1 MDIFLIRN
9 KRKKRFSVNEHPI
22 WHHYFLKTKNI
33 PQCFLVPSISTP
45 DSDDTALFVFS
56 LSLFLLM
63 SPFFS
68 SSSFLLMSFRLFFLG
83 VCGWILIV
91 AVVTHTYILIHTH
104 HPIYS
109 SDDIYKYRCLHRHY
123 RQRIT
128 HLSKVKHNIS
138 TDKIV
143 IQLHQ

>member
-1 MDIFLIRN
+1 MNIRYGIIISLKQKTYPSVFSFLLYPL
-9 KRKKRFSVNEHPI
+9 PI
-22 WHHYFLKTKNI
+22 LMI
-33 PQCFLVPSISTP
+33 QLCL
-45 DSDDTALFVFS
+45 FS
-56 LSLFLLM
+56 LSLAF
-63 SPFFS
+63 SPNVFVFFFFFVS
-68 SSSFLLMSFRLFFLG
+68 SYVFQTIFFLG